1 MTTILPHQHRIRS
14 FVRRSGRKTAAQ
26 VRAQETVW
34 PQMGL
39 TVSEGLLDCQQVFG
53 RETRTVM
60 EIGFGTG
67 QSLLALAAERPD
79 INIIGVET
87 HKPGIGALLHGI
99 QLQAL
104 TNVRIYDADVIDV
117 LTDCMEDATLDSVQI
132 FFPDPWQKR
141 RHHARRLIQ
150 PEFVTKVI
158 EKLKSGGTLHVATD
172 WEDYAMHIIRVL
184 SQEPR
189 LINLAGKGQ
198 FGERSPY
205 RPVLSKFECRAVRDG
220 RNIWDMQFKKSENH
234 CQSV

>member
-1 MTTILPHQHRIRS
+1 MLIQHRIRS

-26 VRAQETVW
+26 VRAQAALW
-34 PQMGL
+34 PKMGL
-39 TVSEGLLDCQQVFG
+39 AVSEGLLDCQQVFG
-53 RETRTVM
+53 REARTVM

-87 HKPGIGALLHGI
+87 HKPGIGALLLGI

-117 LTDCMEDATLDSVQI
+117 LADCIQDVTLDSVQI

-150 PEFVTKVI
+150 PVFVGKVI
-158 EKLKSGGTLHVATD
+158 EKLKSDGTLHIATD
-172 WEDYAMHIIRVL
+172 WEDYAKHIMRVL
-184 SQEPR
+184 SQESR
-189 LINLAGKGQ
+189 LVNLAGSGR
-198 FGERSPY
+198 FAERSPY
-205 RPVLSKFECRAVRDG
+205 RPVLSKFERRAVRDG
-220 RNIWDMQFKKSENH
+220 RSIWDMQFKKLENH
-234 CQSV
+234 C